1 MKRFLNFNFVLVL
14 VLFSVIVCA
23 LSVHPANASQNPN
36 FNPFD
41 SGFHLRP
48 LPSNSHN
55 YVPNPQLSPP
65 LGPGNVF
72 PNDDKINGNASDR
85 AKFVTNIVIP
95 SRAGHRSPCQPGGH
109 HWRHRWWWFGE

>member
-1 MKRFLNFNFVLVL
+1 MMKRFLNFNFVLVL
-14 VLFSVIVCA
+14 VLFSVIVCVV
-23 LSVHPANASQNPN
+23 SVHAAKPGQANPNASQNPN

-48 LPSNSHN
+48 LPPNSHN

-72 PNDDKINGNASDR
+72 PNDDKISPNASDR
-85 AKFVTNIVIP
+85 AKYVTNIVIP
-95 SRAGHRSPCQPGGH
+95 SRAGHRSPCKPGL
-109 HWRHRWWWFGE
+109 